1 MLTRY
6 LVRRVVPPALLI
18 NVVLNL
24 IGGAMAY
31 HDAVV
36 PLTGNKSAGG
46 DALFNALVIGF
57 FTLLVVSRG
66 GRNEARAGRIRGFG
80 RRFWR
85 WPARH
90 PVLAALAFGF
100 LCVPI
105 FGIPAVLALVRWF
118 HAPLPRGTFLL
129 LKAGYSGVVGAITAV
144 VAALIGA
151 APEPPIEHDARWV
164 PHATGLSYPCD
175 YVDKGGLAVTSQER
189 GCSGTPTWQLFV
201 EGALDPAHVKQALAD
216 TARRYPSIA
225 TRVQSIDGVPPYA
238 RGYRYAHDPRWS
250 VEQVFSVV
258 DLRGDAKGLAALES
272 ELHNRH
278 LDLYTQFPVTLTL
291 AITGDAQSRL
301 FFRQHHAI
309 ADGRAFIE
317 LLVDF
322 AAFLEAARTGQRPT
336 DDQLQPIG
344 RRSEREA
351 LGVGGLRRIVWTVAG
366 YRRVLGSMLA
376 RALRPPRMLLQ
387 NRSNDYSGENGVVH
401 WQVGAD
407 TLVAW
412 ESARTRLGVSLN
424 SLLTAAL
431 FDANRRWHAARG
443 EALRRVT
450 GSLVMETR
458 PPGFRSFANHLAT
471 LELDVRV
478 DRARDLGELARTLH
492 AQVKRQRAARAPE
505 KRLLCEQQLVA
516 LMSVAEMQRFVFETR
531 HAEWNLNFSNLIGL
545 PFPALGGAGWR
556 VDEVRICTPVTP
568 RTGIALTVIRYR
580 DRLCFNFNYKSSA
593 ATRED
598 AEAVRAGFEAALR
611 GLEADL
617 SGDGAGGRATRD
629 GGHGGVER
637 AVG

>member
-1 MLTRY
+1 VLTRY
-6 LVRRVVPPALLI
+6 LVRRVIPPALLI

-24 IGGAMAY
+24 VGGAMAY
-31 HDAVV
+31 HDPTV
-36 PLTGNKSAGG
+36 PLGGNKSAGG

-57 FTLLVVSRG
+57 FTLLVVARG

-105 FGIPAVLALVRWF
+105 FGIPAVLALAHWF

-151 APEPPIEHDARWV
+151 APEPPVEKDARWV
-164 PHATGLSYPCD
+164 PSATGLTYPCD

-189 GCSGTPTWQLFV
+189 GCSGTPTWQLV
-201 EGALDPAHVKQALAD
+201 VDGALDPAHVAQALAD

-238 RGYRYAHDPRWS
+238 CEYRYAHDPRWS
-250 VEQVFSVV
+250 VAEVFDVV
-258 DLRGDAKGLAALES
+258 DVRGDAQKLAALEH

-291 AITGDAQSRL
+291 AITGDSHSRL

-322 AAFLEAARTGQRPT
+322 AAFLEAARTGRRPT
-336 DDQLQPIG
+336 DEALAPIG
-344 RRSEREA
+344 RRSEDEA
-351 LGVGGLRRIVWTVAG
+351 LGVRGVRRLYWTVAG
-366 YRRVLGSMLA
+366 YRRLFGAMLSG
-376 RALRPPRMLLQ
+376 RLRPSKMLLQ

-401 WQVGAD
+401 WLVDAD
-407 TLVAW
+407 TLAGW
-412 ESARTRLGVSLN
+412 ERARTRLGVSLN

-431 FDANRRWHAARG
+431 FEANRRWHAARG
-443 EALRRVT
+443 ENLRRVT

-458 PPGFRSFANHLAT
+458 PQGFRSFANHLAT

-478 DRARDLGELARTLH
+478 DRAADLGELARTLH
-492 AQVKRQRAARAPE
+492 AQVKRQRAARGPE
-505 KRLLCEQQLVA
+505 KRLLAEKQLVA
-516 LMSVAEMQRFVFETR
+516 LMSIAQMQQFVFETR
-531 HAEWNLNFSNLIGL
+531 HADWNLNFSNLIGL
-545 PFPALGGAGWR
+545 PFPALGGTGWR

-580 DRLCFNFNYKSSA
+580 DRLCFNFNYKATA
-593 ATRED
+593 ATRAD

-611 GLEADL
+611 EIAGEATV
-617 SGDGAGGRATRD
+617 AQRAT
-629 GGHGGVER
+629 
-637 AVG
+637 A